1 MAMRSMEK
9 LMGRRNSNPKYKFG
23 SVMRTS
29 RNPRIDFAYDSNFGE
44 SLGGISERNGR
55 QIGKWRLFDTM
66 EAFRRTGTRK

>member
-9 LMGRRNSNPKYKFG
+9 LMGRRDSNPRYKFG
-23 SVMRTS
+23 TVIRWTP
-29 RNPRIDFAYDSNFGE
+29 NPRIDFAYDSNLGE

-66 EAFRRTGTRK
+66 EAFRRTGSRK